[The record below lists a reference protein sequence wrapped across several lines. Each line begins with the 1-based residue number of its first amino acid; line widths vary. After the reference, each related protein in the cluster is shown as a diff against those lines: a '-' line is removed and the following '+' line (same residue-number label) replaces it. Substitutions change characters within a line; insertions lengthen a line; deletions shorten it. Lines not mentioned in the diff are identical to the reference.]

1 MCTKSEYV
9 PLEVGCEY
17 VRRNNGHLTDSD
29 FGPAGD
35 LQIQIGKHNLHKL
48 GRPSITLSPLPL
60 GRGCEVLRKSDI
72 DDGEKR
78 ATGSWGLEAAAAVR
92 SRARHEARFCDDP
105 ESWQWLVAGR
115 VR

>member
-1 MCTKSEYV
+1 MCIKSEYV

-35 LQIQIGKHNLHKL
+35 LQIQIGKHKHNMHKL

-60 GRGCEVLRKSDI
+60 GRGCEVLRKSDT
-72 DDGEKR
+72 DDEYQERNEVPEVGGWKPRRQCEAEH
-78 ATGSWGLEAAAAVR
+78 ATKPGSVTTL
-92 SRARHEARFCDDP
+92 SRG
-105 ESWQWLVAGR
+105 SG
-115 VR
+115 

>member
-1 MCTKSEYV
+1 MSA
-9 PLEVGCEY
+9 
-17 VRRNNGHLTDSD
+17 RSLTDEIERNEIRDSWPSR
-29 FGPAGD
+29 FCIRSRGE
-35 LQIQIGKHNLHKL
+35 

-92 SRARHEARFCDDP
+92 SRARHEAASTKPGSVTTLSRG
-105 ESWQWLVAGR
+105 SG
-115 VR
+115 